1 MQSCKAGSIRKY
13 VRAADIKCIVKTK
26 HRAAMRSR
34 CNMKMVKRRRNIRHL
49 ADELRQREV

>member
-1 MQSCKAGSIRKY
+1 MQSCKAGSISKY
-13 VRAADIKCIVKTK
+13 VRAADIKCIMKTK
-26 HRAAMRSR
+26 HRSAMRSR